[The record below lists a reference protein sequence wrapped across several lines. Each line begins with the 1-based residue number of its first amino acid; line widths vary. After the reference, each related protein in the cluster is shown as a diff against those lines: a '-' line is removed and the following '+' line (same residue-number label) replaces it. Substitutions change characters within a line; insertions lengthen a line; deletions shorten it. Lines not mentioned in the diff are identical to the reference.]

1 MRYKIAGWA
10 GILGVVVFVGEA
22 IIGGLQFERY
32 SHVRQFISET
42 YASGTPWSDALRFGG
57 MLPAGVLFAVF
68 AFTSASK
75 LRVPRRGMIGFIAF
89 GVFYGLGTVATA
101 FFPCDFGCDPGQA
114 DPTISHIIHFAS
126 GMLTYLFTPFCLLLI
141 GLAAKRWPQAAV
153 LSGTFLAGVTV
164 PRPSGWPAGTE
175 PTDHRR
181 RGAGEHRSV
190 LAVPALAQSVHG
202 PYVDHFFRNERP
214 SAFNALRSLGS
225 EPGPMPC
232 SASTSF
238 SPRLANSFSVVIPAR
253 SNARLA
259 GAPSFAIQPSFGA

>member
-153 LSGTFLAGVTV
+153 LSGTFLAC
-164 PRPSGWPAGTE
+164 
-175 PTDHRR
+175 
-181 RGAGEHRSV
+181 GAI
-190 LAVPALAQSVHG
+190 
-202 PYVDHFFRNERP
+202 
-214 SAFNALRSLGS
+214 
-225 EPGPMPC
+225 M
-232 SASTSF
+232 
-238 SPRLANSFSVVIPAR
+238 
-253 SNARLA
+253 LA
-259 GAPSFAIQPSFGA
+259 GVASLFLFPVDGLLGLNQRIIEGAALVSIVRCSLYLLSRKASMVPM